1 MGFTMLRNGRDYLAS
16 LRDGRRIR
24 LGSELVTDVTTHP
37 AFRNTAQ
44 SFARIYDLKRS
55 AEHADYMSYEEDGQ
69 RYSAWFK
76 VPKSKEDL
84 QLRAEAHRR
93 VAEWSCG
100 LLGRSMDHVPSFI
113 AGMSMKPELFD
124 ANRDGFGQNIASYLD
139 YLRKEDLFACYLV
152 LTPQTSRGVAGP
164 AKANFR
170 IVGEYD
176 GGIIVSGQKMLGTS
190 AVFSHE
196 AWIGSMIPLGPDQVE
211 EAVTFALPINAPGVE
226 LWVRKSFE
234 LNARNRI
241 DNYFSSQFDESD
253 AVMIFNDVKVPW
265 ERVFCYRDIPLMRD
279 MYFKTPAHMLGNHQS
294 NWRFAE
300 KLKLINGIAHQAA
313 DYGGLLGVPAIQ
325 QTLGRLAAGEA
336 TLLGLLSAQV
346 DQFQSLPTGHVHVN
360 NRFLYAALQWCARS
374 YHEIAEDVRLLL
386 GAGPFTIPADASIL
400 EDGEANDIF
409 EANWKLPGASADER
423 YRFVRMAWDLL
434 GSDYAGRH
442 QQYERFYGG
451 PPHIMDLY
459 SFWHAPWAE
468 RRQGVQNILDDMVTP
483 PTRLAAE

>member
-1 MGFTMLRNGRDYLAS
+1 MLRSGKDYLAS

-24 LGSELVTDVTTHP
+24 FGKDLVEDVTTHP
-37 AFRNTAQ
+37 AFRKTAQ
-44 SFARIYDLKRS
+44 SFARLYDLKRS
-55 AEHADYMSYEEDGQ
+55 PENIAEMSYELDGQ
-69 RYSAWFK
+69 RYSAWFR
-76 VPKSKEDL
+76 PPQSKADL
-84 QLRAEAHRR
+84 QHRAEAHRR
-93 VAEWSCG
+93 VAQWSCG

-124 ANRDGFGQNIASYLD
+124 ANRPGFGQNVINYLD
-139 YLRKEDLFACYLV
+139 YLRKGDLFACYLV
-152 LTPQTSRGVAGP
+152 LTPQTSRGISGP

-190 AVFSHE
+190 AVFSDE

-211 EAVTFALPINAPGVE
+211 EAVTFAVPINAPGVE

-234 LNARNRI
+234 LNATSRV
-241 DNYFSSQFDESD
+241 DNYFSSQFDETD
-253 AVMIFNDVKVPW
+253 AVMIFTDVKVPW
-265 ERVFCYRDIPLMRD
+265 ERVFCYRDVPLMRD
-279 MYFKTPAHMLGNHQS
+279 MYFKTPAHVLGNHQS
-294 NWRFAE
+294 NWRFSE

-313 DYGGLLGVPAIQ
+313 EYGNLLGIPAVQ

-346 DQFQSLPTGHVHVN
+346 DQCQSLSSGHVHVN
-360 NRFLYAALQWCARS
+360 NRYLYAALQWCAHS
-374 YHEIAEDVRLLL
+374 YHEIAEEVRLLL
-386 GAGPFTIPADASIL
+386 GAAPFIMPADDSIL
-400 EDGEANDIF
+400 EEGPAHDVF
-409 EANWKLPGASADER
+409 EENWKISSATASDR

-434 GSDYAGRH
+434 ASDYAGRH

-468 RRQGVQNILDDMVTP
+468 RREGVRHILDDMISE

>member
-1 MGFTMLRNGRDYLAS
+1 MGFTMLRNGKDYLAS

-124 ANRDGFGQNIASYLD
+124 ANRDGFGQNITSYLD
-139 YLRKEDLFACYLV
+139 YLRNEDLFACYLV
-152 LTPQTSRGVAGP
+152 LTPQTSRGVVGP

-483 PTRLAAE
+483 PKRLAAE

>member
-1 MGFTMLRNGRDYLAS
+1 MLRHGKDYLAS

-37 AFRNTAQ
+37 AFKNTAQ

-55 AEHADYMSYEEDGQ
+55 PEHVEHMSFEEAGQ
-69 RYSAWFK
+69 RYSAWFM
-76 VPKSKEDL
+76 PPRSKDDL
-84 QLRAEAHRR
+84 RLRAEAHRR

-124 ANRDGFGQNIASYLD
+124 ANRKGFGDNIVNYLN
-139 YLRKEDLFACYLV
+139 YLREGDLFACYLV

-164 AKANFR
+164 AKPNFTV
-170 IVGEYD
+170 VGEYEN
-176 GGIIVSGQKMLGTS
+176 GIIVSGQKMLGTS
-190 AVFSHE
+190 AVFSDE
-196 AWIGSMIPLGPDQVE
+196 AWIGSMIPLGPDQVD
-211 EAVTFALPINAPGVE
+211 EAVTFAVPINTPGVE

-234 LNARNRI
+234 QNAHSRV

-253 AVMIFNDVKVPW
+253 AVMIFKDVKVPW
-265 ERVFCYRDIPLMRD
+265 DRVFCYRDVPLMRD
-279 MYFKTPAHMLGNHQS
+279 MYFKTPGHMMGNHQS
-294 NWRFAE
+294 NWRFSE

-325 QTLGRLAAGEA
+325 QTLGRLAASEA
-336 TLLGLLSAQV
+336 TLLGLLSAQI
-346 DQFQSLPTGHVHVN
+346 DQCIELPSGHVHVN
-360 NRFLYAALQWCARS
+360 NRYLYAALQWCANN
-374 YHEIAEDVRLLL
+374 YYQIAEEVRLLL
-386 GAGPFTIPADASIL
+386 GSSPFIMP
-400 EDGEANDIF
+400 ANDSVLEHGEVHSIF
-409 EANWKLPGASADER
+409 EANWKLPTTSASER

-434 GSDYAGRH
+434 ASDFAGRH

-459 SFWHAPWAE
+459 SFWNAPWAE

-483 PTRLAAE
+483 DHVLAAE

>member
-1 MGFTMLRNGRDYLAS
+1 MLRHGKDYLAS

-37 AFRNTAQ
+37 AFKNTAQ

-55 AEHADYMSYEEDGQ
+55 PQHAEHMSFEEGGQ
-69 RYSAWFK
+69 RYSAWFM
-76 VPKSKEDL
+76 PPRSKDDL
-84 QLRAEAHRR
+84 RLRAEAHRR

-124 ANRDGFGQNIASYLD
+124 ANRKGFGDNVINYLN
-139 YLRKEDLFACYLV
+139 YLKEGDLFACYLV

-164 AKANFR
+164 AKANFTV
-170 IVGEYD
+170 VGEYED
-176 GGIIVSGQKMLGTS
+176 GIVVSGQKMLGTS
-190 AVFSHE
+190 AVFSDE
-196 AWIGSMIPLGPDQVE
+196 AWVGSMIPLGPDQVD
-211 EAVTFALPINAPGVE
+211 EAVTFAVPINAPGVE

-234 LNARNRI
+234 QNAHSRV

-253 AVMIFNDVKVPW
+253 AVMIFKDVKVPW
-265 ERVFCYRDIPLMRD
+265 ERVFCYRDVPLMRD
-279 MYFKTPAHMLGNHQS
+279 MYFKTPGHMLGNHQS
-294 NWRFAE
+294 NWRFSE

-336 TLLGLLSAQV
+336 TLLGLLSAQI
-346 DQFQSLPTGHVHVN
+346 DQCVELPSGHVHVN
-360 NRFLYAALQWCARS
+360 NRYLYAALQWCAS
-374 YHEIAEDVRLLL
+374 NYHQIAEEVRLLL
-386 GAGPFTIPADASIL
+386 GASPFIMPADDSIL
-400 EDGEANDIF
+400 EQGEAHATF
-409 EANWKLPGASADER
+409 EENWKLPATSASER
-423 YRFVRMAWDLL
+423 YRFVKMAWDLL
-434 GSDYAGRH
+434 ASDFAGRH

-459 SFWHAPWAE
+459 SFWNAPWAE
-468 RRQGVQNILDDMVTP
+468 RRQGVQNILNDMSTP
-483 PTRLAAE
+483 HQALAAE

>member
-1 MGFTMLRNGRDYLAS
+1 MLRSGKDYLAS

-24 LGSELVTDVTTHP
+24 LGKELVTDVTTHP

-55 AEHADYMSYEEDGQ
+55 PENLEAMSYQENGEAC
-69 RYSAWFK
+69 SAWFQ
-76 VPKSKEDL
+76 PPRSKDDL
-84 QLRAEAHRR
+84 RHRAEAHRR
-93 VAEWSCG
+93 VAQWSCG
-100 LLGRSMDHVPSFI
+100 LMGRSMDHVPSFI

-124 ANRDGFGQNIASYLD
+124 ANRVGFGQNVIDYLD
-139 YLRKEDLFACYLV
+139 YLRKGDLFACYLV

-170 IVGEYD
+170 IVGEYE

-190 AVFSHE
+190 AVFSDE

-211 EAVTFALPINAPGVE
+211 EAVTFAVPINAPGVE

-234 LNARNRI
+234 MNATSRI

-265 ERVFCYRDIPLMRD
+265 NRVFCYRDVPLMRD
-279 MYFKTPAHMLGNHQS
+279 MYFKTPAHVLGNHQS
-294 NWRFAE
+294 NWRFSE

-313 DYGGLLGVPAIQ
+313 DYGHLLGVPAIQ

-336 TLLGLLSAQV
+336 TLLGLLAAQI
-346 DQFQSLPTGHVHVN
+346 DQCQELPSGHVHVN
-360 NRFLYAALQWCARS
+360 NRYLYAGLQWCAHN
-374 YHEIAEDVRLLL
+374 YHQIAEEVRLLL
-386 GAGPFTIPADASIL
+386 GAGPFMMPADDSIL
-400 EDGEANDIF
+400 EEGGAHDVF
-409 EANWKLPGASADER
+409 EENWKLPTVSASER

-434 GSDYAGRH
+434 ASDFAGRH

-468 RRQGVQNILDDMVTP
+468 RRESVRNILDDMVQEP
-483 PTRLAAE
+483 SRLAAE